1 MSKRAR
7 ELIMLNLAMMTL
19 GMFTYYLGTQSVV
32 EASTL
37 VIEVTEC
44 QPPADA
50 VETLTPI

>member
-7 ELIMLNLAMMTL
+7 ELIMLNLAMMTVGL
-19 GMFTYYLGTQSVV
+19 FTYYLGTQSVV

-44 QPPADA
+44 QQPADA
-50 VETLTPI
+50 VAALTPL